1 MPPDADLPPRASAA
15 QTSRLVVVCATRAS
29 RAGFEQNALLAHS
42 LPRLRRAGS
51 LALRLHVGN
60 AAPLAAAYNAA
71 IDEAAPQDLLVF
83 VHDDVHV
90 DDWLAPQRLHEA
102 LACYDVVGVA
112 GNQRRQPGQLAWYLQ
127 PPRRDDQG
135 RLHHDAWDHPH
146 LSGAVA
152 HGTAPG
158 ASAVSYYGPS
168 PRPVRLLDGLFL
180 AARAGTLQ
188 RSGVRFDPALGF
200 HFYDLDFCRAA
211 EAAGLRLGTWP
222 IALTHAS
229 TGASI
234 RSPAWAQ
241 AAALYQ
247 RKWQEPAQAA

>member
-42 LPRLRRAGS
+42 LPRRRTCSSSCTTTFTWTTGWRRSACTRRSRATTSSAWRATSTGS
-51 LALRLHVGN
+51 
-60 AAPLAAAYNAA
+60 
-71 IDEAAPQDLLVF
+71 
-83 VHDDVHV
+83 
-90 DDWLAPQRLHEA
+90 
-102 LACYDVVGVA
+102 
-112 GNQRRQPGQLAWYLQ
+112 PGSSPGTSSRPDKSVW
-127 PPRRDDQG
+127 
-135 RLHHDAWDHPH
+135 
-146 LSGAVA
+146 SSS
-152 HGTAPG
+152 TAPG

-211 EAAGLRLGTWP
+211 EAAGLSLGTWP

>member
-1 MPPDADLPPRASAA
+1 MAADDALPPQGSAA
-15 QTSRLVVVCATRAS
+15 RAGRLVVVCATRAS
-29 RAGFEQNALLAHS
+29 RMGFEQDAPLARS
-42 LPRLRRAGS
+42 LPRLRRAAP

-60 AAPLAAAYNAA
+60 AAPLAEAYNAA
-71 IDEAAPQDLLVF
+71 IDEAAPEDVLLF
-83 VHDDVHV
+83 VHDDVHL

-102 LACYDVVGVA
+102 LEHFDVVGVA

-127 PPRRDDQG
+127 PPRRDELG
-135 RLHHDAWDHPH
+135 RLHHDVWDHPH

-152 HGTAPG
+152 HGEAPD
-158 ASAVSYYGPS
+158 ASVVSFYGPS
-168 PRPVRLLDGLFL
+168 PRPVRLLDGLLL
-180 AARAGTLQ
+180 AANAGTLR
-188 RSGVRFDPALGF
+188 RSGVRFDAALGF

-247 RKWQEPAQAA
+247 RKWQEPAPAA